1 MMEVMMKTIIKTRRN
16 ETTNGAEKLTPEAR
30 RALVGLSLSM
40 LLPSLATSIANVALP
55 AMAEGFNASFQ
66 EVQWIVLAY
75 LLAVTALIV
84 SAGRLGDI
92 VGRRRLLLAG
102 IGLFT
107 VASLLCAVAPAL
119 WLLVAARAIQGLG
132 AAVMMSLTLALVGQT
147 VPKAKTG
154 GAMGLLGTMSAIG
167 TAIGPSLGG
176 VLIAGLGWRA
186 IFLVNVPLGVLNYLL
201 AHYYL
206 PVERPKAE
214 TERRAGF
221 DLTGTFVLA
230 ATLAAYAL
238 AVTIGRGHFGSLNA
252 ALLLTAIF
260 GVGLFVAVET
270 RIASPLI
277 RLAMLRD
284 PVLSASLATSALVAT
299 VMMAT
304 LVVGPFYLSR
314 GLGLETTSVGLVLSA
329 GPLVAALTGAP
340 SGRIV
345 DRFGAG
351 RITLIGLVG
360 IAIGLAV
367 LSVLP
372 AGFGVAGY
380 VAASVVVTAGYAL
393 FQAANN
399 TVVMTGIEADWRGV
413 VSGMLSLSRNLG
425 LITGAS
431 AMGAVFAL
439 ASGAVDI
446 MTAPPESAAAGMRT
460 TFAVATIL
468 IIVALGIAIGSR
480 GFLRRVVSFNPER
493 GEDLNASSA
502 QA

>member
-1 MMEVMMKTIIKTRRN
+1 MMEVMMKTIIETRRN
-16 ETTNGAEKLTPEAR
+16 ETNNGTEELTPEVR
-30 RALVGLSLSM
+30 RGLTGLSLSM

-107 VASLLCAVAPAL
+107 VASFLCAVAPTL
-119 WLLVAARAIQGLG
+119 WLLIAARVVQGLG
-132 AAVMMSLTLALVGQT
+132 AAVMMSLTLALVGET

-154 GAMGLLGTMSAIG
+154 SAMGLLGTMSAIG
-167 TAIGPSLGG
+167 TALGPSLGG
-176 VLIAGLGWRA
+176 VLIAGLGWRT

-201 AHYYL
+201 AHYHL
-206 PVERPKAE
+206 PVDRRKAE
-214 TERRAGF
+214 TERRASF
-221 DLTGTFVLA
+221 DVTGTLVLA

-277 RLAMLRD
+277 RLTTLRD
-284 PVLSASLATSALVAT
+284 PVLSASLATNALVAA

-329 GPLVAALTGAP
+329 GPIVAALTGAP

-345 DRFGAG
+345 DRFGAE

-360 IAIGLAV
+360 IAIGLAI

-372 AGFGVAGY
+372 TNFGVAGY
-380 VAASVVVTAGYAL
+380 IAATVVVTAGYAL

-399 TVVMTGIEADWRGV
+399 TVVMTGIEANRRGV
-413 VSGMLSLSRNLG
+413 VSGVLSLSRNLG

-431 AMGAVFAL
+431 VMGAVFAL
-439 ASGAVDI
+439 GSGTVDVT
-446 MTAPPESAAAGMRT
+446 MAAPESVAAGMRT
-460 TFAVATIL
+460 TFMVAAIL
-468 IIVALGIAIGSR
+468 IIVAVGSR
-480 GFLRRVVSFNPER
+480 ELFRRVAFFNRER
-493 GEDLNASSA
+493 SEDLNASSA
-502 QA
+502 